1 MCRGFTDQRM
11 AGVTNKE
18 ISIMTRNRQR
28 KRETKSPPLQK
39 KKKKNQQQQRQKSK
53 LNNQK
58 LIGKSKKT
66 ENGDLSSSFILL
78 SYTQYNRA
86 LHYIK
91 LTLSVHTEKY
101 L

>member
-39 KKKKNQQQQRQKSK
+39 KKKKKKINSSK
-53 LNNQK
+53 
-58 LIGKSKKT
+58 GK
-66 ENGDLSSSFILL
+66 
-78 SYTQYNRA
+78 RA
-86 LHYIK
+86 N
-91 LTLSVHTEKY
+91 
-101 L
+101 